1 MQEIYIKSSKAVVK
15 VIAKETI
22 ISAIINDSFFY
33 SYIPSVQ
40 VLNNVPKN
48 IDAVIKV
55 EDTTENI
62 LNINYPDIY
71 YGYKKLNIK
80 DIISLI
86 EFIFERAR
94 QEKGIICIHGAGAI
108 VNHKLIACWGTA
120 TGMRKNNF
128 SA

>member
-1 MQEIYIKSSKAVVK
+1 MQEIYIKSSVAVVK

-33 SYIPSVQ
+33 SYIPSVEI
-40 VLNNVPKN
+40 LNTTAEN
-48 IDAVIKV
+48 IDATIKID
-55 EDTTENI
+55 ETTENI
-62 LNINYPDIY
+62 LDINYPNIY

-80 DIISLI
+80 DVISLI

-108 VNHKLIACWGTA
+108 ISHKLIACWGPA
-120 TGMRKNNF
+120 TGTR
-128 SA
+128 